1 MANLLLAEDD
11 PRIASFVT
19 KGLVA
24 EGHVVDVAGTGLG
37 AWEFCDRALDEAHVA
52 LTPGKDFGAH
62 SGDTHVRLS
71 YAASRTELQ
80 EGLERLGTFVE
91 SLR

>member
-1 MANLLLAEDD
+1 MY
-11 PRIASFVT
+11 F
-19 KGLVA
+19 
-24 EGHVVDVAGTGLG
+24 DVAGTGLG

-80 EGLERLGTFVE
+80 EGLERLGAFVE